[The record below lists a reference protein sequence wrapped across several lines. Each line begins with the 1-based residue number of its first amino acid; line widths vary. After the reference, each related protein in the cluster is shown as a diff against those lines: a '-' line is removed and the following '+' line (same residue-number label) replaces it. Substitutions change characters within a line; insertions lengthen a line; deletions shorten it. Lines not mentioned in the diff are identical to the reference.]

1 MLNNFMR
8 KPKQNPNDS
17 NGLHWNVNKWI
28 KDENFVSFRR
38 QMSTD
43 MMVGLKNGV
52 SEKEIE
58 AVFEQFVQEFR
69 SNMSGMWIR
78 K

>member
-1 MLNNFMR
+1 
-8 KPKQNPNDS
+8 
-17 NGLHWNVNKWI
+17 
-28 KDENFVSFRR
+28 
-38 QMSTD
+38 MSTD